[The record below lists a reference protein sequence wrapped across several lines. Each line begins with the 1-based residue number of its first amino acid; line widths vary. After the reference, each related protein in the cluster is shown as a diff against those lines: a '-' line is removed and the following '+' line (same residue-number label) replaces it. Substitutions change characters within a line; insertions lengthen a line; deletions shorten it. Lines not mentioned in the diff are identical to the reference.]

1 MPNSVNLDISTR
13 LDITCRKGDTFS
25 LDVTV
30 KDAAG
35 VAVDV
40 SASAFT
46 FKMEVRAS
54 DTDVATIIASSD
66 FSPVGDAQGSLV
78 ITATAGVMAAIAS
91 GMYVYDVQATAV
103 SGSTVQ
109 TWFQG
114 LFIVNEDVTV

>member
-40 SASAFT
+40 STSAYT
-46 FKMEVRAS
+46 FNMEVRAS
-54 DTDVATIIASSD
+54 DTDAATVIASSD
-66 FSPVGDAQGSLV
+66 FGYTGDANGSLV
-78 ITATAGVMAAIAS
+78 ITATAAVMAAIAS
-91 GMYVYDVQATAV
+91 GMYVYDIQATSAV
-103 SGSTVQ
+103 PTVQ
-109 TWFQG
+109 TWFHG
-114 LFIVNEDVTV
+114 LFIVNEDITV